1 MSSKAKKTILIAVA
15 AVCILVCVGSGLF
28 LYQYYHGVQVES
40 TLLERMKT
48 GTAEISS
55 APAPSDQPEQP
66 EQPEQDSGETP
77 EKSETDAAPSEEEP
91 LMKTVRLPVDF
102 AQLQAEAPDIYAWL
116 ELPDTGIDDP
126 VLQRAGA
133 DLFYNSHN
141 AYGQYYMCGAVFSQS
156 AYNGRNFD
164 SPMTVLYGHSTVL
177 GQPGAFMELNNYA
190 DEAYFDAHREM
201 RVYMPDGMYVY
212 RIFAACVHSNEH
224 LLYCHDFS
232 DETQFDA
239 FFSSLTE
246 DTSPDSHIDA
256 EALPQAGDKVLTLS
270 TCYSANKNLRYLVMG
285 VLEEFVPT
293 AEAAGREAA

>member
-66 EQPEQDSGETP
+66 EQDSGETP
-77 EKSETDAAPSEEEP
+77 EDSETDAAPSEEEP

-102 AQLQAEAPDIYAWL
+102 AQLQDEAPDIYAWL

-232 DETQFDA
+232 DEAQFDA

-293 AEAAGREAA
+293 AESAGREAA

>member
-66 EQPEQDSGETP
+66 EQDSGETP
-77 EKSETDAAPSEEEP
+77 EESETDAAPSEEEP
-91 LMKTVRLPVDF
+91 MMKTVRLPVDF

-164 SPMTVLYGHSTVL
+164 SPMTVIYGHSTVL

-256 EALPQAGDKVLTLS
+256 EALPQTGDKVLTLS

>member
-55 APAPSDQPEQP
+55 TPAPSDQP

-77 EKSETDAAPSEEEP
+77 EESETDAAPSEEEP

-141 AYGQYYMCGAVFSQS
+141 AYGQYYMCGAVFSES

>member
-66 EQPEQDSGETP
+66 EQDSDETP
-77 EKSETDAAPSEEEP
+77 EESETDAAPSEEEP

-156 AYNGRNFD
+156 AYNGRDFD

>member
-1 MSSKAKKTILIAVA
+1 MSSKAKNTILIAVA

-66 EQPEQDSGETP
+66 EQDSDETP
-77 EKSETDAAPSEEEP
+77 EEAESGAEPSEEEA
-91 LMKTVRLPVDF
+91 LLKTVRLPVDF

-156 AYNGRNFD
+156 AYNGGNFD

>member
-28 LYQYYHGVQVES
+28 LYQYYHGVQVKS

-55 APAPSDQPEQP
+55 APAPSDQPEQ
-66 EQPEQDSGETP
+66 DSGETP
-77 EKSETDAAPSEEEP
+77 EESETDAAPSAEEP

>member
-66 EQPEQDSGETP
+66 EQDPGETP
-77 EKSETDAAPSEEEP
+77 EESEADAAPSEEEP

-224 LLYCHDFS
+224 LLYCHVFS

>member
-15 AVCILVCVGSGLF
+15 VVCILVCVGSGLF

-66 EQPEQDSGETP
+66 EQDSGETP
-77 EKSETDAAPSEEEP
+77 EESETDAAPSEEEP

-164 SPMTVLYGHSTVL
+164 YRPLRP
-177 GQPGAFMELNNYA
+177 Q
-190 DEAYFDAHREM
+190 HRA
-201 RVYMPDGMYVY
+201 RP
-212 RIFAACVHSNEH
+212 
-224 LLYCHDFS
+224 
-232 DETQFDA
+232 
-239 FFSSLTE
+239 
-246 DTSPDSHIDA
+246 
-256 EALPQAGDKVLTLS
+256 
-270 TCYSANKNLRYLVMG
+270 
-285 VLEEFVPT
+285 
-293 AEAAGREAA
+293 AGRIHGAE

>member
-66 EQPEQDSGETP
+66 EQDSGETP
-77 EKSETDAAPSEEEP
+77 EESETDAAPSEEEP

-270 TCYSANKNLRYLVMG
+270 TCYSANKNLRSLVMG

>member
-66 EQPEQDSGETP
+66 EQDSGETP
-77 EKSETDAAPSEEEP
+77 EESETDAAPSEEEP

-246 DTSPDSHIDA
+246 NTSPDSHIDA

>member
-66 EQPEQDSGETP
+66 EQDPGETP
-77 EKSETDAAPSEEEP
+77 EESEADAAPSEEEP

-256 EALPQAGDKVLTLS
+256 GALPQAGDKVLTLS

>member
-66 EQPEQDSGETP
+66 EQDSGETP
-77 EKSETDAAPSEEEP
+77 EESHQTDAAPSEEEP

-102 AQLQAEAPDIYAWL
+102 TQLQAEAPDIYAWL

-190 DEAYFDAHREM
+190 AEAYFDAHREM

>member
-66 EQPEQDSGETP
+66 EQDSGETP
-77 EKSETDAAPSEEEP
+77 EESETDAVPSEEEP

-232 DETQFDA
+232 DETQFGA

>member
-66 EQPEQDSGETP
+66 EQDSDETP
-77 EKSETDAAPSEEEP
+77 EESETDAAPSEEEP

-246 DTSPDSHIDA
+246 DTSPDSHIDE

>member
-48 GTAEISS
+48 GTVEISS

-66 EQPEQDSGETP
+66 EQDSGETP
-77 EKSETDAAPSEEEP
+77 EESETDAAPSEEEP

-156 AYNGRNFD
+156 AYNGRDFD

>member
-66 EQPEQDSGETP
+66 EQDSGETP
-77 EKSETDAAPSEEEP
+77 EESETDAAPSEEEP

-141 AYGQYYMCGAVFSQS
+141 AYGQYYMCGAVFSQR

-239 FFSSLTE
+239 FFSSLAE

>member
-66 EQPEQDSGETP
+66 EQDSGETP
-77 EKSETDAAPSEEEP
+77 EESETDAAPSEEEP

-232 DETQFDA
+232 GETQFDA

>member
-1 MSSKAKKTILIAVA
+1 MSSKTKKTLLIAVA
-15 AVCILVCVGSGLF
+15 VVCILVCVGSGLF

-48 GTAEISS
+48 GTAEIFS
-55 APAPSDQPEQP
+55 APAPSVQP
-66 EQPEQDSGETP
+66 EQPEQDSDETP
-77 EKSETDAAPSEEEP
+77 AEAETAAEPSEEEP
-91 LMKTVRLPVDF
+91 LLKTVRLPVDF

-126 VLQRAGA
+126 VLQREGA

-156 AYNGRNFD
+156 AYNGRDFD

-190 DEAYFDAHREM
+190 DAAYFDAHREI

-212 RIFAACVHSNEH
+212 RIFAACVHSSEH
-224 LLYCHDFS
+224 LLYCHNFS
-232 DETQFDA
+232 DEAQFTA
-239 FFSSLTE
+239 FFSGLTE

-256 EALPQAGDKVLTLS
+256 ESLPQAGDKVLTLS

>member
-55 APAPSDQPEQP
+55 APAPSDQPEQ
-66 EQPEQDSGETP
+66 DSDETP
-77 EKSETDAAPSEEEP
+77 EESETDAAPSEEEP

>member
-66 EQPEQDSGETP
+66 EQDSDETP
-77 EKSETDAAPSEEEP
+77 EESETDAAPSEEEP
-91 LMKTVRLPVDF
+91 MMKTVRLPVDF

-256 EALPQAGDKVLTLS
+256 EALPQTGDKVLTLS

>member
-66 EQPEQDSGETP
+66 EQGSGETP

-232 DETQFDA
+232 DETQFDT

>member
-66 EQPEQDSGETP
+66 EQDSGETP
-77 EKSETDAAPSEEEP
+77 EESETDAAPSEEEP

-126 VLQRAGA
+126 VLQRAGS

>member
-66 EQPEQDSGETP
+66 EQDSGETP
-77 EKSETDAAPSEEEP
+77 EESETDAAPSEEEP

-270 TCYSANKNLRYLVMG
+270 TCYSANKNLRYRVMG

>member
-66 EQPEQDSGETP
+66 EQDSGETP
-77 EKSETDAAPSEEEP
+77 EESETDAAPSEEEP

-285 VLEEFVPT
+285 VLEELVPS

>member
-55 APAPSDQPEQP
+55 VPAPSDQP

-77 EKSETDAAPSEEEP
+77 EESETDAAPSEEEP

>member
-66 EQPEQDSGETP
+66 EQDSDETP
-77 EKSETDAAPSEEEP
+77 EESETDAAPSEEEP

-102 AQLQAEAPDIYAWL
+102 AQLQDEAPDIYAWL

>member
-28 LYQYYHGVQVES
+28 LYQYYHGVLVES

-55 APAPSDQPEQP
+55 APAPSDQL

-77 EKSETDAAPSEEEP
+77 EESETDAAPSEEEP

>member
-66 EQPEQDSGETP
+66 EQDSGETP
-77 EKSETDAAPSEEEP
+77 EESETDAAPSEEEP

-256 EALPQAGDKVLTLS
+256 AALPQAGDKVLTLS

>member
-66 EQPEQDSGETP
+66 EQDSGETP
-77 EKSETDAAPSEEEP
+77 EESETDAVPSEEEP

>member
-66 EQPEQDSGETP
+66 EQDSGETP
-77 EKSETDAAPSEEEP
+77 EESETDAAPSEEEP

-126 VLQRAGA
+126 VLQRVGA

-201 RVYMPDGMYVY
+201 RVYMPNGMYVY

>member
-55 APAPSDQPEQP
+55 APAPSVQPEQS
-66 EQPEQDSGETP
+66 EHGSDETP
-77 EKSETDAAPSEEEP
+77 EESETDAAPSEEEP

-293 AEAAGREAA
+293 AEATGREAA

>member
-66 EQPEQDSGETP
+66 EQDSDETP
-77 EKSETDAAPSEEEP
+77 EESETDAAPSEEEA

>member
-15 AVCILVCVGSGLF
+15 VVCILVCVGSGLF

-66 EQPEQDSGETP
+66 EQDSGETP
-77 EKSETDAAPSEEEP
+77 EESETDAAPSEEEP

>member
-66 EQPEQDSGETP
+66 EQDSGETP
-77 EKSETDAAPSEEEP
+77 EESETDAAPSEEEP

-285 VLEEFVPT
+285 ELEEFVPT

>member
-66 EQPEQDSGETP
+66 EQDSDETP
-77 EKSETDAAPSEEEP
+77 EESETDAAPSKEEP

-232 DETQFDA
+232 DEAQFDA

>member
-55 APAPSDQPEQP
+55 TPAPSDQP

-77 EKSETDAAPSEEEP
+77 EESETDAAPSEEEP

-201 RVYMPDGMYVY
+201 RVYMPDGVYVY

>member
-77 EKSETDAAPSEEEP
+77 EESETDAAPSEEEP

-201 RVYMPDGMYVY
+201 RVYMPNGMYVY

>member
-66 EQPEQDSGETP
+66 EQDSDETP
-77 EKSETDAAPSEEEP
+77 EESETDAAPSEEEP

-126 VLQRAGA
+126 VLQRTGA

-232 DETQFDA
+232 DEAQFDA

>member
-77 EKSETDAAPSEEEP
+77 EESETDAAPSEEEP

-232 DETQFDA
+232 DETQFGA